1 MLTNSNKISLN
12 DLKKEVELNGW
23 VSKRRSLGGLVFIDL
38 RDKYGIVQLVCK
50 PESPLYELA
59 NSLRNEYCINVK
71 GIVEK
76 RESVN
81 TNLKTGELEVILTSL
96 NVLNKSI
103 NPPLII
109 QDKTD
114 ALEDL
119 RLKYRY
125 LDLRRPIQKNFLIQR
140 ANIVKSV
147 RRSLEDLDFMEIE
160 TPILSKSTP
169 EGARDYL
176 VPSRL
181 YHGQFYA
188 LPQSPQIY
196 KQLLMIAGFER
207 YYQIAKCFRD
217 EDLRADRQ
225 PEFDQIDLE
234 VSFLNEDQIKEIVE
248 KVFKNLFKDIKNID
262 MPTPFKTISFNE
274 AISKYGSDKPDL
286 RYDLFINDYD
296 FLKSENNF
304 LSKFESVRGIR
315 LDKAS
320 SISRKNIDQFKEVL
334 AKNSCQNIAYI
345 KMQDNK
351 LQGSIL
357 KELSPEMI
365 EKLALKE
372 NEIIIFGLDT
382 YQKASKGLG
391 ALRIH
396 LANLFELIDNERF
409 EILWVQ
415 DFPLFEYNEEEDR
428 LESMHHAFTSPK
440 DVEMLYKDPKNA
452 VARHYDLVLN
462 GYELGSG
469 SIRIHEPE
477 LQEKIFELIGL
488 TKEQALNKFGFLIE
502 AFKYGAPPHGGIGL
516 GLDRIVMILTN
527 TTNIKDVVA
536 FPKTQSARDLMN
548 QSPNLVEDVQL
559 DELGLKIK

>member
-296 FLKSENNF
+296 FLKLEDNF

>member
-1 MLTNSNKISLN
+1 MLTNSDKISLK
-12 DLKKEVELNGW
+12 LEKHEVELNGW
-23 VSKRRSLGGLVFIDL
+23 VSKRRSLGGLIFIDL
-38 RDKYGIVQLVCK
+38 RDKYGIVQLVCR

-76 RESVN
+76 RESIN
-81 TNLKTGELEVILTSL
+81 SNLKTGDLEVVLTSL
-96 NVLNKSI
+96 TVLNKSI

-147 RRSLEDLDFMEIE
+147 RKSLEEMDFMEIE

-181 YHGQFYA
+181 YNGQFYA

-234 VSFLNEDQIKEIVE
+234 VSFLNEDQIKQIVE
-248 KVFKNLFKDIKNID
+248 KMFKNLFKDIKNIELK
-262 MPTPFKTISFNE
+262 TPFKTITYNE

-286 RYDLFINDYD
+286 RYELFINDYN
-296 FLKSENNF
+296 FLKSETNF
-304 LSKFESVRGIR
+304 LNKFESVRGIK

-320 SISRKNIDQFKEVL
+320 EISRKNIDQFKEL
-334 AKNSCQNIAYI
+334 LNKNSCSNIAYI

-357 KELSPEMI
+357 KELTDEQI
-365 EKLALKE
+365 KKLDLKE

-382 YQKASKGLG
+382 FEKASKGLG

-396 LANLFELIDNERF
+396 LANMFELIKPETF

-415 DFPLFEYNEEEDR
+415 DFPLFEYNQEEDK

-440 DVEMLYKDPKNA
+440 DINMLYTNPKECL
-452 VARHYDLVLN
+452 ARHYDLVLN

-477 LQEKIFELIGL
+477 LQQKVFELIGL
-488 TKEQALNKFGFLIE
+488 SQEEALNKFGFLIE

-527 TTNIKDVVA
+527 TANIKDVVA

-548 QSPNLVEDVQL
+548 ESPSKVEESQL
-559 DELGLKIK
+559 EELGLKIK

>member
-296 FLKSENNF
+296 FLKSEDNF

>member
-23 VSKRRSLGGLVFIDL
+23 VSKRRSLGGLIFIDL
-38 RDKYGIVQLVCK
+38 RDKYGIVQLVCR

-81 TNLKTGELEVILTSL
+81 PNLKTGQLEVILTSL
-96 NVLNKSI
+96 TILNKSI
-103 NPPLII
+103 NPPLLI

-125 LDLRRPIQKNFLIQR
+125 LDLRRPIQKNYLIQR

-207 YYQIAKCFRD
+207 YYQIARCFRD

-234 VSFLNEDQIKEIVE
+234 VSFLNEEQIKEIVE
-248 KVFKNLFKDIKNID
+248 KVFKNLFKDVKNID
-262 MPTPFKTISFNE
+262 LPTPFKTISFKE

-286 RYDLFINDYD
+286 RYDLIINDYD
-296 FLKSENNF
+296 FLKNETNF

-315 LDKAS
+315 LDKANQ
-320 SISRKNIDQFKEVL
+320 ISRKNIDQFKEVL
-334 AKNSCQNIAYI
+334 VKNSCSSLAYI

-357 KELSPEMI
+357 KELTNEMI
-365 EKLALKE
+365 EKLNLKE

-382 YQKASKGLG
+382 YEKASKGMG
-391 ALRIH
+391 ALRIY
-396 LANLFELIDNERF
+396 LANLFGLVDNEKF

-415 DFPLFEYNEEEDR
+415 DFPLFEYNEEENR
-428 LESMHHAFTSPK
+428 LDSMHHAFTSPK
-440 DVEMLYKDPKNA
+440 DVEMLYTDPKNA

-488 TKEQALNKFGFLIE
+488 TKEQAVNKFGFLIE

-548 QSPNLVEDVQL
+548 QSPNMVEDIQL
-559 DELGLKIK
+559 DELGLKVK

>member
-23 VSKRRSLGGLVFIDL
+23 VSKRRSLGGLIFIDL
-38 RDKYGIVQLVCK
+38 RDKYGIVQLVCR

-76 RESVN
+76 RESIN
-81 TNLKTGELEVILTSL
+81 PNLKTGQLEVILTSL
-96 NVLNKSI
+96 TILNKSI
-103 NPPLII
+103 NPPLLI

-125 LDLRRPIQKNFLIQR
+125 LDLRRPIQKNYLIQR

-207 YYQIAKCFRD
+207 YYQIARCFRD

-234 VSFLNEDQIKEIVE
+234 VSFLNEEQIKEIVE
-248 KVFKNLFKDIKNID
+248 KVFKNLFKDVKNID
-262 MPTPFKTISFNE
+262 LPTPFKTISFKE

-286 RYDLFINDYD
+286 RYDLIINDYD
-296 FLKSENNF
+296 FLKNETNF

-315 LDKAS
+315 LDNANQ
-320 SISRKNIDQFKEVL
+320 ISRKNIDQFKEVL
-334 AKNSCQNIAYI
+334 VKNSCSSLAYI

-357 KELSPEMI
+357 KELTDEMI
-365 EKLALKE
+365 EKLNLKE

-382 YQKASKGLG
+382 YEKASKGMG
-391 ALRIH
+391 ALRIY
-396 LANLFELIDNERF
+396 LANLFGLVDNEKF

-415 DFPLFEYNEEEDR
+415 DFPLFEYNEEENR
-428 LESMHHAFTSPK
+428 LDSMHHAFTSPK
-440 DVEMLYKDPKNA
+440 DVEMLYTDPKNA

-488 TKEQALNKFGFLIE
+488 TKEQAVNKFGFLIE

-548 QSPNLVEDVQL
+548 QSPNIVEDIQL
-559 DELGLKIK
+559 DELGLKVK